1 MKGKMDMK
9 DLYELKAVRAPSKC
23 AIECMGAAAALL
35 GHRTDRLKNVWDFA
49 KNNLMSDPRKFFE
62 SIENYDIMNMSP

>member
-1 MKGKMDMK
+1 
-9 DLYELKAVRAPSKC
+9 
-23 AIECMGAAAALL
+23 MGAAAALL